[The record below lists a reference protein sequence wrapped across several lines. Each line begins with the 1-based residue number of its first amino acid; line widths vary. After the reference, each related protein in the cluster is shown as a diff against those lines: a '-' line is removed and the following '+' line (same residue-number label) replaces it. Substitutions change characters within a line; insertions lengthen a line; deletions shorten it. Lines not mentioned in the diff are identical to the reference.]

1 MRFLEYFK
9 YRDKKPVISFE
20 IFPPKTEKGMEN
32 LERVLRELA
41 GLSPDFITVTYGAM
55 GSTRDRTLEIAS
67 LIKNRFGVES
77 ACHLTCVGASGKE
90 LDRTLGQIYDAG
102 VENIVAIRGDPP
114 QGAKEFIPPEDG
126 YSYGYELVRHIR
138 EFEKNTLTKKHFG
151 IAVGGYPEK
160 HTEAPDMR
168 TDLENLKRKVDS
180 GADIVITQ
188 LFFDNSKYF
197 EFVDQAAAAGINVP
211 IIPGLMPILSVKQIE
226 RITSMC
232 GASIPA
238 DLKKRLDT
246 CKDDDEKA
254 RKIGINQCIDQAR
267 ELLSRGVPGIHFYV
281 LNKSDHMKEIIE
293 ALHVDEFKN
302 TDGKSAA
309 NNSRKVLTR

>member
-9 YRDKKPVISFE
+9 HGDRKPVISFE

-32 LERVLRELA
+32 LEKVLQELA
-41 GLSPDFITVTYGAM
+41 GLDPDFITVTYGAM
-55 GSTRDRTLEIAS
+55 GTTRDRTIEIAS
-67 LIKNRFGVES
+67 LIKNRYGVES
-77 ACHLTCVGASGKE
+77 ACHLTCVGASRKE
-90 LDRTLGQIYDAG
+90 LDQMLGRIYDAG

-114 QGAKEFIPPEDG
+114 LGAKEFVPPEDG
-126 YSYGYELVRHIR
+126 YKYGYELVRHIR
-138 EFEKNTLTKKHFG
+138 DFEKNTLKKKHFG

-160 HTEAPDMR
+160 HPEAPDMP
-168 TDLENLKRKVDS
+168 TDLENLMKKVEA

-197 EFVDQAAAAGINVP
+197 DFVDQARAVGIDTP

-232 GASIPA
+232 GASIPS
-238 DLKKRLDT
+238 DLKKRLDL

-254 RKIGINQCIDQAR
+254 RRVGIAQCIDQAG
-267 ELLSRGVPGIHFYV
+267 ELLRRGVPGIHFYV

-293 ALHVDEFKN
+293 SLHVHEFRN
-302 TDGKSAA
+302 TGGKFAA
-309 NNSRKVLTR
+309 NNS